1 MPMPGNHPDYNY
13 GIIAVNEGNV
23 TPIVHSAIGLL
34 GWQKS
39 GSEKNIKTLF
49 LFILVS
55 NLPDIDFLF
64 LLLMGSRDSQLHQ
77 SYTHN
82 IFFIGLVTL
91 FLFGVFKTGR
101 ERVSLFLVAVSHLV
115 LDLIIIDPVAPVGF
129 RMFFPLWDELFNF
142 GIFPNFLRGN
152 LSDIFSWH
160 NVKTVTMEVVF
171 FVLPIFY
178 LCGSDAALQLKK
190 KEFWKIS

>member
-1 MPMPGNHPDYNY
+1 
-13 GIIAVNEGNV
+13 V

-39 GSEKNIKTLF
+39 GVKMNLKTLIC
-49 LFILVS
+49 FILVS
-55 NLPDIDFLF
+55 NLPDVDFLIIP
-64 LLLMGSRDSQLHQ
+64 LLGSVDMQFHQ

-91 FLFGVFKTGR
+91 ILFSVFKTGR
-101 ERVSLFLVAVSHLV
+101 ARLSLFLVAVSHLV

-129 RMFFPLWDELFNF
+129 RVFFPLWNRLFNF
-142 GIFPNFLRGN
+142 GFFPNFLRGD
-152 LSDIFSWH
+152 LIRIFSWH
-160 NVKTVTMEVVF
+160 NLRTVVLEVF
-171 FVLPIFY
+171 FFALPVLY
-178 LCGSDAALQLKK
+178 LYGTKTMSLVRK